1 MTISSDNMSD
11 NNFDGP
17 RDVENLSSTN
27 SCSTNSNSDVT
38 DNENANNED
47 APSFLLNRDSHNE
60 LLHGNINRKIATW
73 ALWNI
78 TSLTHKC
85 IDELLLILRNEGH
98 LTLPKSSIS
107 KTLLG
112 TNKAETNIRP
122 ILSNNGTYGLFS
134 YFNIKDALEKI
145 ISPNIYT
152 AEDIL
157 LMILLMINIDGASIH
172 ETSKKHI

>member
-1 MTISSDNMSD
+1 MSD

-17 RDVENLSSTN
+17 RDLENLSSTN

-38 DNENANNED
+38 DNENADNED
-47 APSFLLNRDSHNE
+47 ASSFLLIRDSHNE

-98 LTLPKSSIS
+98 LSLPKSS

-122 ILSNNGTYGLFS
+122 ILGNNGRNGLFS
-134 YFNIKDALEKI
+134 YFNIKDALKKI
-145 ISPNIYT
+145 LSPCSARI
-152 AEDIL
+152 
-157 LMILLMINIDGASIH
+157 
-172 ETSKKHI
+172 